1 MLFHMRQRLACAS
14 CHDGEPTLCRPA
26 TPGDAPLH
34 ASMVLH
40 HPLMPMPVPVWQL
53 FTQVMCS
60 HMRCMQPFSSCSN
73 AGPVAR
79 DMAPEDNGTD
89 HICGGGVADCAEQI
103 RYIACVDAQRH
114 QGVHCNL
121 KWRNHHTLLCLQAS
135 GNPINSRSMER
146 EQASKARYERTCQ
159 VLGVAQSCVVV
170 VVRGVAG
177 IQAKLLG
184 VRIVNWQPVLHPA
197 ASPEGNSHI
206 ESPAL
211 QQQ

>member
-14 CHDGEPTLCRPA
+14 CHDGESTLCRPA

-60 HMRCMQPFSSCSN
+60 HMHCMQPFSSCSN

-79 DMAPEDNGTD
+79 DMAPEDDGTD
-89 HICGGGVADCAEQI
+89 HICRGGVADCAEQI

-159 VLGVAQSCVVV
+159 VLGVAQGCVVV
-170 VVRGVAG
+170 IVRGVAG